1 MQLKKI
7 VLIITVLGF
16 FSCSEINRQSA
27 PVEIVVSVSQ
37 KSTIFD
43 IINPPIAGDINIQ
56 FTSIVKRTDVANTR
70 FLDVVLDR
78 IVISY
83 SRNDGGTQV
92 PATFS
97 RRVSILL
104 TAGGTAD
111 PGVIQI
117 FDLGASGQAPI
128 AALFPNNGGLDP
140 VTRQP
145 FVALN
150 VIVTVFGETLS
161 GEEVSGRGSFPLNV
175 CVGCRPAV

>member
-1 MQLKKI
+1 MQFKKM
-7 VLIITVLGF
+7 VLIIAALGL
-16 FSCSEINRQSA
+16 FSCSEVGRESA

-37 KSTIFD
+37 ETTVFD
-43 IINPPIAGDINIQ
+43 ILNPPLPDDISIL
-56 FTSIVKRTDVANTR
+56 FTSIVKRTDLTDTR
-70 FLDVVLDR
+70 FLDVVIDR

-83 SRNDGGTQV
+83 SRNDGGSQV
-92 PATFS
+92 PASFS

-104 TAGGTAD
+104 SADGTAS

-117 FDLGASGQAPI
+117 FDLSAFNQAPI

-161 GEEVSGRGSFPLNV
+161 GEAVSGRGSFPLNV
-175 CVGCRPAV
+175 CVGCRPAA